1 MRFRGLASL
10 WVLLI
15 ISAPSMAEK
24 PSWQQSVTSFLQ
36 QHADPAY
43 QNIEVN
49 IRNADAAA
57 LYFNACSRPLLN
69 FPHRPEKVLG
79 RVVLKVSCEASTQ
92 RPFFLQVD
100 VFASASYWVAARA
113 ITAKQKLTAADLMV
127 VTGDL
132 GNLPKDVLLAEHVSL
147 ESLTSNWSLRRSMN
161 AGAALTESLLNQRN
175 VVNYGDMITVLYAGQ
190 GFHVEQQAK
199 ALNQGAVGDIIR
211 VQLQNRKTLNVK
223 IVGKNKA
230 EVAK

>member
-15 ISAPSMAEK
+15 ISAPAMADE
-24 PSWQQSVTSFLQ
+24 PSWQKSVTSFLQ
-36 QHADPAY
+36 RHADPAY
-43 QNIEVN
+43 QNIDVS

-57 LYFNACSRPLLN
+57 LYFNACSQPLLN
-69 FPHRPEKVLG
+69 FTHRPDKVLG
-79 RVVLKVSCEASTQ
+79 RVVLKVSCEAAAQ
-92 RPFFLQVD
+92 RPLFLQVD
-100 VFASASYWVAARA
+100 VSASASYWVTARA
-113 ITAKQKLTAADLMV
+113 IAAEQKLTAADINM

-132 GNLPKDVLLAEHVSL
+132 RKLPQDVLLAEHVSL
-147 ESLTSNWSLRRSMN
+147 QSLTSNWSLRRSIN
-161 AGAALTESLLNQRN
+161 AGAALTESLLNQTN
-175 VVNYGDMITVLYAGQ
+175 VINYGDMITVHYAGQ

-199 ALNQGAVGDIIR
+199 ALNQGAIGDIIR

-223 IVGKNKA
+223 IVGENKA